1 MQTSCEDKCNLC
13 LEIIG
18 PLQSKFNNSCNKTTG
33 IYYMNYIDNSS
44 NEMIIDLKEGYK
56 LVDRLTDIK
65 TDQFK
70 KTHNTEKFKI
80 LSMFNK
86 YVEDEQP
93 IESGTYLISK
103 ILICDL
109 EHKNDIYSK
118 PITFFVECINNKLF
132 VLHKKCNNINL
143 I

>member
-1 MQTSCEDKCNLC
+1 MQTSSESKCNLC

-18 PLQSKFNNSCNKTTG
+18 PFQSKFSNSYNKSTG
-33 IYYMNYIDNSS
+33 IYYMNYIDNTS
-44 NEMIIDLKEGYK
+44 NEIDLDLKDGFQFVDK
-56 LVDRLTDIK
+56 LTNIK

-93 IESGTYLISK
+93 IEPGTYLISK
-103 ILICDL
+103 ILVCDI
-109 EHKNDIYSK
+109 EHKNNIYSK